1 MQLHIHLD
9 IPDTKLNNVCTRE
22 TETKMFEE
30 IYQMVDRLQCSL
42 YAMVKKHGGP
52 PEGMAETV
60 ASETSC
66 SVGNWEITE

>member
-30 IYQMVDRLQCSL
+30 IYQMVDLSL
-42 YAMVKKHGGP
+42 IH
-52 PEGMAETV
+52 
-60 ASETSC
+60 
-66 SVGNWEITE
+66 I